1 MATIRKRN
9 GKWQVQVRR
18 LGQPTISRTFQAKED
33 AQRWAREQERLADLG
48 DLSRRERHG
57 DVSLTVG
64 QLLERYI
71 ERVCPLKRGAGP
83 VEIGLLRALVR
94 RVPSLTE
101 LSLDQAVPARFA
113 EYRDKRLRQASN
125 DTVHRELGLLQHAFE
140 VARTEWGI
148 EIENP
153 IRPLRKPERNRARDR
168 RLRQGEWDKLAKE
181 LARCR
186 NPLILPLVRL
196 ALATGMRRSELLS
209 LTWSQVDFQRG
220 IIALLKTKNGYPRQV
235 PLTEEAIDVL
245 WGLGRNGERLFPLS
259 CNAVRMAWQR
269 ARNRAGL
276 TGFRFHDLRHEAI
289 SRFFEMGLSLPE
301 VSMIS
306 GHRDPRQ
313 LLRYTHLEAAKIAEK
328 LRTSP

>member
-1 MATIRKRN
+1 MQN
-9 GKWQVQVRR
+9 GGRPDCR
-18 LGQPTISRTFQAKED
+18 L
-33 AQRWAREQERLADLG
+33 
-48 DLSRRERHG
+48 RHG
-57 DVSLTVG
+57 
-64 QLLERYI
+64 
-71 ERVCPLKRGAGP
+71 
-83 VEIGLLRALVR
+83 
-94 RVPSLTE
+94 
-101 LSLDQAVPARFA
+101 
-113 EYRDKRLRQASN
+113 
-125 DTVHRELGLLQHAFE
+125 
-140 VARTEWGI
+140 EW
-148 EIENP
+148 N
-153 IRPLRKPERNRARDR
+153 
-168 RLRQGEWDKLAKE
+168 KLAKE
-181 LARCR
+181 LGRCR

>member
-9 GKWQVQVRR
+9 GKWQVQIRR
-18 LGQPTISRTFQAKED
+18 QGQPTVSRTFRAITDGRK
-33 AQRWAREQERLADLG
+33 WAREQERLADLG
-48 DLSRRERHG
+48 ELCHESDQSG
-57 DVSLTVG
+57 ASLTVAD
-64 QLLERYI
+64 LVERYI

-83 VEIGLLRALVR
+83 VEIGLHRAFLRRSAAIVAL
-94 RVPSLTE
+94 P
-101 LSLDQAVPARFA
+101 LDQAVPARFA
-113 EYRDKRLRQASN
+113 EYRDKRLREVSN

-140 VARTEWGI
+140 IARTEWGI
-148 EIENP
+148 EVENP

-209 LTWSQVDFQRG
+209 LTWSQIDFERG
-220 IIALLKTKNGYPRQV
+220 IIALLKTKNGFPRQV
-235 PLTEEAIDVL
+235 PLTEEALDVL
-245 WGLGRNGERLFPLS
+245 RDLGRNGECLFPLS
-259 CNAVRMAWQR
+259 RNAVKMAWQR

-276 TGFRFHDLRHEAI
+276 NGFRFHDLRHEAI

-313 LLRYTHLEAAKIAEK
+313 LMRYTHLEAAKIAEK
-328 LRTSP
+328 LRAFS